1 MAKDELGSAMD
12 WKIAGSWGW
21 CTWSL
26 RITAAY
32 SSIQRATRFL
42 LVEGMAVLRECR
54 CRGAYPAKSAS
65 SSRLTRLHGS
75 VMSTRLPL
83 RR

>member
-42 LVEGMAVLRECR
+42 LVEGMAVLRNADAV
-54 CRGAYPAKSAS
+54 G
-65 SSRLTRLHGS
+65 LI
-75 VMSTRLPL
+75 LPNPL
-83 RR
+83 APPD